1 MQNESKINLT
11 LPKIN
16 LTMENENNNNNS
28 KLKAIILVLSL
39 LLLAS
44 LGYMFK
50 MSSDAKKVE
59 TELSSVSTEKETALA
74 ELAQLKTTYDAAIAE
89 NTSMSEELIAERDK
103 VVKLME
109 EVKKAKG
116 DAASMS
122 RYKGQVAELQT
133 KMNALIQEND
143 ALKKLNQDLTTEI
156 DSTKTILVEAQQ
168 YNQVLTGQNEELSKT
183 VEKASKL
190 SILNLKTGAF
200 KVRNSGK
207 EVATE
212 RASRADIL
220 KVSFTIAENK
230 VAKSGDKSYYIQVID
245 SKNNVLGEKKLIEF
259 GDQSLTYSFVST
271 VQYENSTV
279 NVSENLPGENF
290 EKGTY
295 FVNIFDKGELVGK
308 TSFSLK

>member
-1 MQNESKINLT
+1 
-11 LPKIN
+11 
-16 LTMENENNNNNS
+16 MENQNNNS

-59 TELSSVSTEKETALA
+59 TELSSVTTEKETALD

-109 EVKKAKG
+109 ELKKAKVDSG
-116 DAASMS
+116 TLAN
-122 RYKGQVAELQT
+122 YKRQIADLQS

-156 DSTKTILVEAQQ
+156 DSTKTILVEAKQ
-168 YNQVLTGQNEELSKT
+168 YNQVLAGQNEELSKT

-190 SILNLKTGAF
+190 SILNLKTGAY
-200 KVRNSGK
+200 KVKSSGK

-212 RASRADIL
+212 KARRADIL

-230 VAKSGDKSYYIQVID
+230 VAKSGDKSYYVQVID

-259 GDQSLTYSFVST
+259 GDQSLTYSFITT
-271 VQYENSTV
+271 VQYENNTV

-290 EKGTY
+290 EKGSY

-308 TSFSLK
+308 TSFTLK

>member
-1 MQNESKINLT
+1 
-11 LPKIN
+11 
-16 LTMENENNNNNS
+16 MENQNNNS

-59 TELSSVSTEKETALA
+59 TELSSVTTEKETALA

-109 EVKKAKG
+109 ELKKAKV
-116 DAASMS
+116 DAGTLAS
-122 RYKGQVAELQT
+122 YKKQIANLQS
-133 KMNALIQEND
+133 KMNDLIQENEN
-143 ALKKLNQDLTTEI
+143 LKKMNQDLTTEI

-168 YNQVLTGQNEELSKT
+168 YNQVLSGQNEELSKT

-190 SILNLKTGAF
+190 SILNLKTGAY
-200 KVRNSGK
+200 KVKSSGK

-212 RASRADIL
+212 RARRADIL

-259 GDQSLTYSFVST
+259 GDQSLTYSFIST
-271 VQYENSTV
+271 VQYENNTV

-295 FVNIFDKGELVGK
+295 YVNIFDKGELVGK
-308 TSFSLK
+308 TSFTLK

>member
-1 MQNESKINLT
+1 
-11 LPKIN
+11 
-16 LTMENENNNNNS
+16 MENQNNNS

-59 TELSSVSTEKETALA
+59 TELSSVTTEKESALA
-74 ELAQLKTTYDAAIAE
+74 ELAQLKLTYDAAIAE

-109 EVKKAKG
+109 DLKKAKVDSG
-116 DAASMS
+116 TLSN
-122 RYKGQVAELQT
+122 YKKQIATLQA
-133 KMNALIQEND
+133 KMNDLIREND
-143 ALKKLNQDLTTEI
+143 ALKKLNQDLTDEI
-156 DSTKTILVEAQQ
+156 DNTKTILVEAKE
-168 YNQVLTGQNEELSKT
+168 YNQVLAGQNEELTKT

-190 SILNLKTGAF
+190 SILNLKTGAY
-200 KVRNSGK
+200 KVKSSGK

-212 RASRADIL
+212 KARRADIL

-259 GDQSLTYSFVST
+259 GDQSLTYSFIST
-271 VQYENSTV
+271 VQYENNTV

-308 TSFSLK
+308 TSFTLK

>member
-1 MQNESKINLT
+1 
-11 LPKIN
+11 
-16 LTMENENNNNNS
+16 MENQNNNS

-59 TELSSVSTEKETALA
+59 TELSSVTTEKETALD

-109 EVKKAKG
+109 ELKKAKVDSG
-116 DAASMS
+116 TLAN
-122 RYKGQVAELQT
+122 YKRQIADLQS

-156 DSTKTILVEAQQ
+156 DSTKTILVEAKQ
-168 YNQVLTGQNEELSKT
+168 YNQVLAGQNEELSKT

-190 SILNLKTGAF
+190 SILNLKTGAY
-200 KVRNSGK
+200 KVKSSGK

-212 RASRADIL
+212 KARRADIL

-230 VAKSGDKSYYIQVID
+230 VAKSGDKSYYVQVID

-259 GDQSLTYSFVST
+259 GDQSLTYSFITT
-271 VQYENSTV
+271 VQYENNTV

-308 TSFSLK
+308 TSFTLK

>member
-1 MQNESKINLT
+1 
-11 LPKIN
+11 
-16 LTMENENNNNNS
+16 MENQNNNS

-50 MSSDAKKVE
+50 MSSDAKQVE
-59 TELSSVSTEKETALA
+59 TELSSVTVEKETALS
-74 ELAQLKTTYDAAIAE
+74 ELTQLKTTYDAAIAE

-109 EVKKAKG
+109 EVKKSKG
-116 DAASMS
+116 DAATLSK
-122 RYKGQVAELQT
+122 YKKQIGELQA
-133 KMNALIQEND
+133 KMNTLMKENEE
-143 ALKKLNQDLTTEI
+143 LKVQNQQLSAEI
-156 DSTKTILVEAQQ
+156 DSTKTILVEAKE
-168 YNQVLTGQNEELSKT
+168 YNQVLAGQNEELSKT

-190 SILNLKTGAF
+190 SILNLKTGAY
-200 KVRNSGK
+200 KVKSSGK
-207 EVATE
+207 EVETE
-212 RASRADIL
+212 RARRADIL
-220 KVSFTIAENK
+220 KINFTIAENR

-259 GDQSLTYSFVST
+259 GEKSLTYSFIST

-279 NVSENLPGENF
+279 NVSENLPGEDF

-308 TSFSLK
+308 TSFTLK

>member
-1 MQNESKINLT
+1 
-11 LPKIN
+11 
-16 LTMENENNNNNS
+16 MENQNNNS

-50 MSSDAKKVE
+50 MSSDAKQVE
-59 TELSSVSTEKETALA
+59 TELSSVTVEKETALS

-109 EVKKAKG
+109 EVKKSKG
-116 DAASMS
+116 DAATLSK
-122 RYKGQVAELQT
+122 YKKQIGELQA
-133 KMNALIQEND
+133 KMNTLMKENE
-143 ALKKLNQDLTTEI
+143 ALKVQNQQLSAEI
-156 DSTKTILVEAQQ
+156 DSTKTILVEAKE
-168 YNQVLTGQNEELSKT
+168 YNQVLAGQNEELSKT

-190 SILNLKTGAF
+190 SILNLKTGAY
-200 KVRNSGK
+200 KVKSSGK
-207 EVATE
+207 EVETE
-212 RASRADIL
+212 RARRADIL
-220 KVSFTIAENK
+220 KINFTIAENR

-259 GDQSLTYSFVST
+259 GEKSLTYSFIST

-279 NVSENLPGENF
+279 NVSENLPGEEF

-308 TSFSLK
+308 TSFTLK

>member
-1 MQNESKINLT
+1 
-11 LPKIN
+11 
-16 LTMENENNNNNS
+16 MENQNNNS
-28 KLKAIILVLSL
+28 KLKAVILVLSL

-59 TELSSVSTEKETALA
+59 TELSSVTTEKENALT

-109 EVKKAKG
+109 EVKKSKG
-116 DAASMS
+116 DAAAIGK
-122 RYKGQVAELQT
+122 YKQQIADLQA
-133 KMNALIQEND
+133 KMNVLIREND
-143 ALKKLNQDLTTEI
+143 ELKVKNQQLTAEI
-156 DSTKTILVEAQQ
+156 DSTKTILVEAKE
-168 YNQVLTGQNEELSKT
+168 YNQVLAGQNEELSKT

-190 SILNLKTGAF
+190 SILNLKTGAY
-200 KVRNSGK
+200 KVKSSGK
-207 EVATE
+207 EVETE
-212 RASRADIL
+212 RAKRADIL
-220 KVSFTIAENK
+220 KVNFTIAENK

-245 SKNNVLGEKKLIEF
+245 SKNNVLGEKKLVEF
-259 GDQSLTYSFVST
+259 GDKSLTYSFIST
-271 VQYENSTV
+271 VQYENNTV

-295 FVNIFDKGELVGK
+295 FVNIFDKAELVGK
-308 TSFSLK
+308 TSFTLK

>member
-1 MQNESKINLT
+1 
-11 LPKIN
+11 
-16 LTMENENNNNNS
+16 MENQNNNS

-59 TELSSVSTEKETALA
+59 TELSSVTTEKESALA
-74 ELAQLKTTYDAAIAE
+74 ELAQLKLTYDAAIAE

-109 EVKKAKG
+109 DLKKAKVDSG
-116 DAASMS
+116 TLAN
-122 RYKGQVAELQT
+122 YKRQIADLQS
-133 KMNALIQEND
+133 KMNVLIQEND
-143 ALKKLNQDLTTEI
+143 ALKKLNQDLTAEI
-156 DSTKTILVEAQQ
+156 DSTKTILVEAKE
-168 YNQVLTGQNEELSKT
+168 YNQVLAGQNEELTKT

-190 SILNLKTGAF
+190 SILNLKTGAY
-200 KVRNSGK
+200 KVKSSGK

-212 RASRADIL
+212 KARRADIL

-230 VAKSGDKSYYIQVID
+230 VAKSGDKSYYVQVID

-259 GDQSLTYSFVST
+259 GDQSLTYSFITT
-271 VQYENSTV
+271 VLYENNTV

-308 TSFSLK
+308 TSFTLK

>member
-1 MQNESKINLT
+1 
-11 LPKIN
+11 
-16 LTMENENNNNNS
+16 MENQNNNS

-59 TELSSVSTEKETALA
+59 TELSSVTTEKETALA

-109 EVKKAKG
+109 ELKKAKVDSG
-116 DAASMS
+116 TLAN
-122 RYKGQVAELQT
+122 YKRQIADLQS

-156 DSTKTILVEAQQ
+156 DSTKTILVEAKQ
-168 YNQVLTGQNEELSKT
+168 YNQVLAGQNEELSKT

-190 SILNLKTGAF
+190 SILNLKTGAY
-200 KVRNSGK
+200 KVKSSGK

-212 RASRADIL
+212 KARRADIL

-230 VAKSGDKSYYIQVID
+230 VAKSGDKSYYVQVID

-259 GDQSLTYSFVST
+259 GDQSLTYSFITT
-271 VQYENSTV
+271 VQYENNTV

-290 EKGTY
+290 EKGSY

-308 TSFSLK
+308 TSFTLK

>member
-1 MQNESKINLT
+1 
-11 LPKIN
+11 
-16 LTMENENNNNNS
+16 MENQNNNS

-50 MSSDAKKVE
+50 MSSDAKQVE
-59 TELSSVSTEKETALA
+59 TELSSVSVEKENALS

-109 EVKKAKG
+109 EVKKSKG
-116 DAASMS
+116 DAAMLSK
-122 RYKGQVAELQT
+122 YKKQIGELQN
-133 KMNALIQEND
+133 KMNTLMKENEELKIQ
-143 ALKKLNQDLTTEI
+143 NQQLTSEI
-156 DSTKTILVEAQQ
+156 DSTKTILVEAKE
-168 YNQVLTGQNEELSKT
+168 YNQVLAGQNEELSKT

-190 SILNLKTGAF
+190 SILNLKTGAY
-200 KVRNSGK
+200 KVKSSGK
-207 EVATE
+207 EVETE
-212 RASRADIL
+212 RARRADIL
-220 KVSFTIAENK
+220 KINFTIAENR
-230 VAKSGDKSYYIQVID
+230 VAKSGDKSYYIQIID

-259 GDQSLTYSFVST
+259 GDKSLTYSFIST

-279 NVSENLPGENF
+279 NVSENLPGEAF

-308 TSFSLK
+308 TSFTLK

>member
-1 MQNESKINLT
+1 
-11 LPKIN
+11 
-16 LTMENENNNNNS
+16 MENQNNNS

-59 TELSSVSTEKETALA
+59 TELSTVTTEKESALE

-109 EVKKAKG
+109 DLKRAKVDSGTLANYKKQIAT
-116 DAASMS
+116 
-122 RYKGQVAELQT
+122 LQA
-133 KMNALIQEND
+133 KMNDLIREND
-143 ALKKLNQDLTTEI
+143 ALKKLNQDLTAEI
-156 DSTKTILVEAQQ
+156 DSTKTILVEAKE
-168 YNQVLTGQNEELSKT
+168 YNQVLAGQNEELTKT

-190 SILNLKTGAF
+190 SILNLKTGAY
-200 KVRNSGK
+200 KVKSSGK

-212 RASRADIL
+212 KARRADIL

-230 VAKSGDKSYYIQVID
+230 VAKSGDKSYYVQVID

-259 GDQSLTYSFVST
+259 GDQSLTYSFITT
-271 VQYENSTV
+271 VQYENNTV

-308 TSFSLK
+308 TSFTLK

>member
-1 MQNESKINLT
+1 
-11 LPKIN
+11 
-16 LTMENENNNNNS
+16 MENQNNNS

-59 TELSSVSTEKETALA
+59 TELSTVTTEKESALE

-109 EVKKAKG
+109 DLKRAKVHSGTLANYKKQIAT
-116 DAASMS
+116 
-122 RYKGQVAELQT
+122 LQA
-133 KMNALIQEND
+133 KMNDLIREND
-143 ALKKLNQDLTTEI
+143 ALKKLNQDLTAEI
-156 DSTKTILVEAQQ
+156 DSTKTILVEAKE
-168 YNQVLTGQNEELSKT
+168 YNQVLAGQNEELTKT

-190 SILNLKTGAF
+190 SILNLKTGAY
-200 KVRNSGK
+200 KVKSSGK

-212 RASRADIL
+212 KARRADIL

-230 VAKSGDKSYYIQVID
+230 VAKSGDKSYYVQVID

-259 GDQSLTYSFVST
+259 GDQSLTYSFITT
-271 VQYENSTV
+271 VQYENNTV

-308 TSFSLK
+308 TSFTLK

>member
-1 MQNESKINLT
+1 
-11 LPKIN
+11 
-16 LTMENENNNNNS
+16 MENQNNNS

-59 TELSSVSTEKETALA
+59 TELSSVTTEKETALA

-103 VVKLME
+103 VIKLME
-109 EVKKAKG
+109 ELKKAKVDSG
-116 DAASMS
+116 TLAN
-122 RYKGQVAELQT
+122 YKRQIADLQS

-156 DSTKTILVEAQQ
+156 DSTKTILVEAKQ
-168 YNQVLTGQNEELSKT
+168 YNQVLAGQNEELSKT

-190 SILNLKTGAF
+190 SILNLKTGAY
-200 KVRNSGK
+200 KVKSSGK

-212 RASRADIL
+212 KARRADIL

-230 VAKSGDKSYYIQVID
+230 VAKSGDKSYYVQVID

-259 GDQSLTYSFVST
+259 GDQSLTYSFITT
-271 VQYENSTV
+271 VQYENNTV

-308 TSFSLK
+308 TSFTLK

>member
-1 MQNESKINLT
+1 
-11 LPKIN
+11 
-16 LTMENENNNNNS
+16 
-28 KLKAIILVLSL
+28 
-39 LLLAS
+39 
-44 LGYMFK
+44 
-50 MSSDAKKVE
+50 MSSDSKKDNQTIVKLEDDNAKVLD
-59 TELSSVSTEKETALA
+59 ELNI
-74 ELAQLKTTYDAAIAE
+74 LKTTYDAAIAE

-122 RYKGQVAELQT
+122 RYKSQVADLQN

-183 VEKASKL
+183 VEKAQKL

-212 RASRADIL
+212 RAGRADIL

-245 SKNNVLGEKKLIEF
+245 SKNNVLGEKKIVEF
-259 GDQSLTYSFVST
+259 GDQSLTYSFIST

-279 NVSENLPGENF
+279 NVSENLPGDKF

>member
-1 MQNESKINLT
+1 
-11 LPKIN
+11 
-16 LTMENENNNNNS
+16 MENQNNNS

-50 MSSDAKKVE
+50 MSSDAKQVE
-59 TELSSVSTEKETALA
+59 TELSSVTVEKETALS
-74 ELAQLKTTYDAAIAE
+74 ELAQLKTTYDAAITE

-109 EVKKAKG
+109 EVKKSKG
-116 DAASMS
+116 DAATLSK
-122 RYKGQVAELQT
+122 YKKQIGELQA
-133 KMNALIQEND
+133 KMNTLMKENEE
-143 ALKKLNQDLTTEI
+143 LKVQNQQLSAEI
-156 DSTKTILVEAQQ
+156 DSTKTILVEAKE
-168 YNQVLTGQNEELSKT
+168 YNQVLAGQNEELSKT

-190 SILNLKTGAF
+190 SILNLKTGAY
-200 KVRNSGK
+200 KVKSSGK
-207 EVATE
+207 EVETE
-212 RASRADIL
+212 RARRADIL
-220 KVSFTIAENK
+220 KINFTIAENR
-230 VAKSGDKSYYIQVID
+230 VAKSGDKSYYIQIID

-259 GDQSLTYSFVST
+259 GEKSLTYSFIST

-279 NVSENLPGENF
+279 NVSENLPGEEF

-308 TSFSLK
+308 TSFTLK

>member
-1 MQNESKINLT
+1 
-11 LPKIN
+11 
-16 LTMENENNNNNS
+16 MENQNNNS

-50 MSSDAKKVE
+50 MSSDAKQVE
-59 TELSSVSTEKETALA
+59 TELSSVTVEKETALS

-109 EVKKAKG
+109 EVKKSKG
-116 DAASMS
+116 DAATLSK
-122 RYKGQVAELQT
+122 YKKQIGELQA
-133 KMNALIQEND
+133 KMNTLMKENEE
-143 ALKKLNQDLTTEI
+143 LKVQNQQLSAEI
-156 DSTKTILVEAQQ
+156 DSTKTILVEAKE
-168 YNQVLTGQNEELSKT
+168 YNQVLAGQNEELSKT

-190 SILNLKTGAF
+190 SILNLKTGAY
-200 KVRNSGK
+200 KVKSSGK
-207 EVATE
+207 EVETE
-212 RASRADIL
+212 RARRADIL
-220 KVSFTIAENK
+220 KINFTIAENR

-259 GDQSLTYSFVST
+259 GEKSLTYSFIST

-279 NVSENLPGENF
+279 NVSENLPGEEF

-308 TSFSLK
+308 TSFTLK